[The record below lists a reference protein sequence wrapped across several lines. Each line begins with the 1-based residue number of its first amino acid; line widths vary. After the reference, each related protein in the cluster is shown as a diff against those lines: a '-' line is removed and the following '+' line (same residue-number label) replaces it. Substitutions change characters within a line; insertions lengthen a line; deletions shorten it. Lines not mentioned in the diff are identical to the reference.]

1 MTKSFL
7 HTFIIILFFSFSLYS
22 GCDFDKIK
30 SKATIGNLDIDV
42 DENIEP
48 LMKKQ
53 KEEFERL
60 NPEAKLF
67 LTTLPTTNCIADL
80 INGKTKTIA
89 VTRDFNE
96 EEKKIIADNKLE
108 FKKFQFAIDGIGF
121 IVNPKNPVLRVTSED
136 LRKIFTGEYKNWT
149 DIKSQNE
156 EQNAETKSYFSGSKD
171 NIKLF
176 IQRQN
181 SSVYSFVK
189 DSVMKRMDYS
199 TAAVVCSTSTQM
211 LQMIRENTN
220 AIGIINMSWL
230 SAGNMDSLDATVKA
244 LRVSQILDNGVQKDF
259 IQFHQGYLAND
270 QQPYPYRRYVYL
282 ITGDLGIG
290 MTTGFLSYL
299 LRPDG
304 QKVVMKNGLVPV
316 TQPVQTIQIN

>member
-1 MTKSFL
+1 MIKFIL
-7 HTFIIILFFSFSLYS
+7 HTLVVTLFFSFTLS
-22 GCDFDKIK
+22 GCEFDKIK
-30 SKATIGNLDIDV
+30 SKAITGNLDIDV

-48 LMKKQ
+48 LMKKE

-67 LTTLPTTNCIADL
+67 LSTMPASNCIADL
-80 INGKTKTIA
+80 INGKTKTVV
-89 VTRDFNE
+89 VTRDFND

-108 FKKFQFAIDGIGF
+108 FRKYQFAIDGIGF
-121 IVNPKNPVLRVTSED
+121 IVNPANPVLRVNSED
-136 LRKIFTGEYKNWT
+136 LQKIFTGEYKNWT

-156 EQNAETKSYFSGSKD
+156 AQNSETKSYFSGSKG

-181 SSVYSFVK
+181 SSVYSYVK
-189 DSVMKRMDYS
+189 DSVMKKMEYS

-211 LQMIRENTN
+211 LQMVRENPN

-244 LRVSQILDNGVQKDF
+244 LRVSRITDTGFQKDF

-270 QQPYPYRRYVYL
+270 AQPYPYRRYVYL

-290 MTTGFLSYL
+290 LTTGFLTYL
-299 LRPDG
+299 LKPEG

-316 TQPVQTIQIN
+316 SQPVQTIQLN

>member
-1 MTKSFL
+1 MKKFIL
-7 HTFIIILFFSFSLYS
+7 HTLVVTLFFSLTLS
-22 GCDFDKIK
+22 GCEFDKIK
-30 SKATIGNLDIDV
+30 SKAITGNLDIDV

-67 LTTLPTTNCIADL
+67 LTTMPSSNCIADL

-89 VTRDFNE
+89 VTRDFND

-108 FKKFQFAIDGIGF
+108 FKKYQFAIDGIGF
-121 IVNPKNPVLRVTSED
+121 IVNPANPVLRVTSED
-136 LRKIFTGEYKNWT
+136 LQKIFTGEYKNWT

-156 EQNAETKSYFSGSKD
+156 TQNSETKSYFSGSKG

-181 SSVYSFVK
+181 SSVYNYVK
-189 DSVMKRMDYS
+189 DSVMKKMEYS

-211 LQMIRENTN
+211 LQMVRENPN
-220 AIGIINMSWL
+220 AIGIINMAWL

-244 LRVSQILDNGVQKDF
+244 LRVSRITDTGFQKDY

-270 QQPYPYRRYVYL
+270 AQPYPYRRYVYL

-290 MTTGFLSYL
+290 LTTGFLTYL
-299 LRPDG
+299 LKPEG

-316 TQPVQTIQIN
+316 SQPVQTIQLN

>member
-1 MTKSFL
+1 MTKFFI
-7 HTFIIILFFSFSLYS
+7 HTLIITLFFSISLS
-22 GCDFDKIK
+22 GCEFDKIK
-30 SKATIGNLDIDV
+30 SKAITGNLDIDV
-42 DENIEP
+42 DENVEP

-67 LTTLPTTNCIADL
+67 LTTLPSSNCIADL
-80 INGKTKTIA
+80 INGKIKTIT
-89 VTRDFNE
+89 VTRDFND

-121 IVNPKNPVLRVTSED
+121 IVNPANPVTRVTSED
-136 LRKIFTGEYKNWT
+136 LQKIFTGEYKNWT

-156 EQNAETKSYFSGSKD
+156 TQNSETKSYFSSSKG

-181 SSVYSFVK
+181 SSVYNFVR
-189 DSVMKRMDYS
+189 DSVMKKMEYS
-199 TAAVVCSTSTQM
+199 SAAVVCSTSAQM

-220 AIGIINMSWL
+220 AIGIISMAWL

-244 LRVSQILDNGVQKDF
+244 LRVSRITDTGFQKDF

-290 MTTGFLSYL
+290 LTTGFLNFL
-299 LRPDG
+299 LKADG

-316 TQPVQTIQIN
+316 TQPVQTIQLN

>member
-1 MTKSFL
+1 MTKFFI
-7 HTFIIILFFSFSLYS
+7 HTLIITLFFSISLS
-22 GCDFDKIK
+22 GCEFDKIK
-30 SKATIGNLDIDV
+30 SKAITGNLDIDV

-67 LTTLPTTNCIADL
+67 LTTLPSSNCIADL
-80 INGKTKTIA
+80 INGKIKTIT
-89 VTRDFNE
+89 VTRDFND

-121 IVNPKNPVLRVTSED
+121 IVNPANPVTRVTSED
-136 LRKIFTGEYKNWT
+136 LQKIFTGEYKNWT
-149 DIKSQNE
+149 DIKSQNDA
-156 EQNAETKSYFSGSKD
+156 QNSETKSYFSGSKG

-181 SSVYSFVK
+181 SSVYNFVK
-189 DSVMKRMDYS
+189 DSVMKKMEYS
-199 TAAVVCSTSTQM
+199 SAAVVCSTSTQM

-220 AIGIINMSWL
+220 AIGIINMAWL

-244 LRVSQILDNGVQKDF
+244 LRVSKITDTGFQKDF

-290 MTTGFLSYL
+290 LTTGFLNYL
-299 LRPDG
+299 LKPDG

-316 TQPVQTIQIN
+316 TQPVQTIQLN

>member
-1 MTKSFL
+1 MTKFFL
-7 HTFIIILFFSFSLYS
+7 HTLIITLFFSISLS
-22 GCDFDKIK
+22 GCEFDKIK
-30 SKATIGNLDIDV
+30 SKAITGNLDIDV

-67 LTTLPTTNCIADL
+67 LTTLPSSNCIADL
-80 INGKTKTIA
+80 INGKIKTIT
-89 VTRDFNE
+89 VTRDFND

-121 IVNPKNPVLRVTSED
+121 IVNPANPVTRVSSED
-136 LRKIFTGEYKNWT
+136 LQKIFTGEYKNWT

-156 EQNAETKSYFSGSKD
+156 TQNSETKSYFSSSKG

-181 SSVYSFVK
+181 SSVYNFVK
-189 DSVMKRMDYS
+189 DSVMKKMEYS
-199 TAAVVCSTSTQM
+199 SAAVVCSTSTQM
-211 LQMIRENTN
+211 LMMIRENTN
-220 AIGIINMSWL
+220 AIGIINMAWL

-244 LRVSQILDNGVQKDF
+244 LRVSKITDTGFQKDF

-290 MTTGFLSYL
+290 LTTGFLNYL
-299 LRPDG
+299 LKPDG

-316 TQPVQTIQIN
+316 TQPVQTIQLN